1 MVANAGIRG
10 PKQLP
15 AGGNVRPFSALQQGA
30 CWCVRF
36 AQLHTTFLSFSLRS
50 FAFVSGTN
58 FHLGSSTGC
67 GTLQVP
73 EGLLVLLT
81 CAKNRLFLAS
91 FTTGALPIQSGRC
104 FCFRW
109 LRVISVCDSIIQFA
123 RLYCRLIVYFSNQHS
138 FIEFAG
144 KAEHQFEGSW
154 PAATVLVASST
165 RLDCSSRCKD
175 GRTL

>member
-1 MVANAGIRG
+1 MLVCTIR
-10 PKQLP
+10 P
-15 AGGNVRPFSALQQGA
+15 AAHNIPFILFALFCLRLRHKFPFGVLDWLRHSPSPRRPTRPFDVCQESIVFGL
-30 CWCVRF
+30 
-36 AQLHTTFLSFSLRS
+36 
-50 FAFVSGTN
+50 
-58 FHLGSSTGC
+58 FH
-67 GTLQVP
+67 
-73 EGLLVLLT
+73 
-81 CAKNRLFLAS
+81 NRR
-91 FTTGALPIQSGRC
+91 TPIQSGRC

-144 KAEHQFEGSW
+144 KAQHQFEGSW